1 MKWLTDTHTAQGL
14 LVLCTVAVLGLALGS
29 VKVRG
34 VSLAVAGALFVGIL
48 FGQVG
53 WNIDPEVRP
62 FVQDFGLI
70 LFVYAI
76 GMQVGPGFLTSLR
89 RQGLPLNLLAAGV
102 VLSGAGL
109 TVGLCH
115 LLGIDL
121 AAGVG
126 LFAGATT
133 NTPALGAAQEALKEI
148 PNLAAGRAGLPAL
161 GYAVCYPFGILGI
174 ILTMLLVRAVGR
186 VNSKDELTAFRTA
199 QRAGQESLKRM
210 NLLVDNPN
218 LDGLALR
225 LIPGL
230 KELGVVVSRIKKAGS
245 AQVTTVRADTV
256 LNRGDTVLVVGT
268 ATNLKKLQV
277 IVGQESSA
285 NLLEVPGHIVSQ
297 RVVVTH
303 KEVLG
308 QTLRQLALDHVYG
321 VTATR
326 LTRADLEITVNAD
339 LRLQFGDML
348 QLVGTEAAIE
358 KAAAALGNSV
368 HELNHTRLI
377 PMFLGIALGVLA
389 GSYPLHFSNMPAPV
403 RLGLAGGPLVVAIAL
418 SRIGRI
424 GPLLWY
430 VPANANVL
438 LREFGIALFLS
449 CVGLRS
455 GANFLDTLLRGDGF
469 LWTIVGAIITLVPL
483 FLASLV
489 GRKLMKMNFLNL
501 CGLLAGSMTDPPALA
516 FANTVSGND
525 APSVAY
531 ATAYP
536 LTMLLRILVA
546 QLLVLLFCG

>member
-277 IVGQESSA
+277 IVGKESPA

>member
-133 NTPALGAAQEALKEI
+133 NTPTLGAAQEALKEI

-308 QTLRQLALDHVYG
+308 QTLRQLALDHV
-321 VTATR
+321 
-326 LTRADLEITVNAD
+326 
-339 LRLQFGDML
+339 
-348 QLVGTEAAIE
+348 
-358 KAAAALGNSV
+358 
-368 HELNHTRLI
+368 
-377 PMFLGIALGVLA
+377 
-389 GSYPLHFSNMPAPV
+389 
-403 RLGLAGGPLVVAIAL
+403 
-418 SRIGRI
+418 
-424 GPLLWY
+424 
-430 VPANANVL
+430 
-438 LREFGIALFLS
+438 
-449 CVGLRS
+449 
-455 GANFLDTLLRGDGF
+455 
-469 LWTIVGAIITLVPL
+469 
-483 FLASLV
+483 
-489 GRKLMKMNFLNL
+489 
-501 CGLLAGSMTDPPALA
+501 
-516 FANTVSGND
+516 
-525 APSVAY
+525 
-531 ATAYP
+531 
-536 LTMLLRILVA
+536 
-546 QLLVLLFCG
+546 

>member
-1 MKWLTDTHTAQGL
+1 
-14 LVLCTVAVLGLALGS
+14 
-29 VKVRG
+29 
-34 VSLAVAGALFVGIL
+34 
-48 FGQVG
+48 
-53 WNIDPEVRP
+53 
-62 FVQDFGLI
+62 
-70 LFVYAI
+70 
-76 GMQVGPGFLTSLR
+76 
-89 RQGLPLNLLAAGV
+89 
-102 VLSGAGL
+102 
-109 TVGLCH
+109 
-115 LLGIDL
+115 
-121 AAGVG
+121 
-126 LFAGATT
+126 
-133 NTPALGAAQEALKEI
+133 
-148 PNLAAGRAGLPAL
+148 
-161 GYAVCYPFGILGI
+161 
-174 ILTMLLVRAVGR
+174 MLLVRAVGR